1 MYQFGEWVN
10 EGDAAGAVTTALGYQ
25 FADVPMDPQFWLAW
39 DYASGTFDP
48 ATAAQHGTFNQ
59 LFPFGHYYF
68 GFLDLVGRQNIS
80 DLNMQLDFY
89 PTKWIVTMM
98 QYHMFRLDS
107 ARDAL
112 YNSGGTA
119 IRRDPT
125 GRAGTDVGDEID
137 LITNFHLSQHQD
149 ILLGYSKLFAG
160 QFIQHT
166 AGPKGSPEFFYA
178 QYCFKW

>member
-1 MYQFGEWVN
+1 
-10 EGDAAGAVTTALGYQ
+10 
-25 FADVPMDPQFWLAW
+25 
-39 DYASGTFDP
+39 
-48 ATAAQHGTFNQ
+48 
-59 LFPFGHYYF
+59 
-68 GFLDLVGRQNIS
+68 
-80 DLNMQLDFY
+80 
-89 PTKWIVTMM
+89 
-98 QYHMFRLDS
+98 MFRLDS
-107 ARDAL
+107 ATDAL
-112 YNSGGTA
+112 YNASGTA

-137 LITNFHLSQHQD
+137 LVTNFHLSQHQD